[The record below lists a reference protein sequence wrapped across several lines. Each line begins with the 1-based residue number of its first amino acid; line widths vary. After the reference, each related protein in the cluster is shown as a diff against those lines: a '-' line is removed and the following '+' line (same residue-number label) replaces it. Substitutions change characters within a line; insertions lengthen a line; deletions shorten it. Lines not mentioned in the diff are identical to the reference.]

1 MSDSSQQQNSLT
13 DLPTE
18 SLLTLSG
25 TGTDTFTIELPSD
38 LYSSSNYI
46 NTNMNTVTISGG
58 TGYSGVTY
66 TTLNSSDT
74 ITLNTDYQFH
84 WGDAEEFVDAFPE
97 WQRIQD
103 MCKKYPGLEIAL
115 RNFQT
120 VYTLVK
126 DDYDNP
132 KDKT

>member
-1 MSDSSQQQNSLT
+1 
-13 DLPTE
+13 
-18 SLLTLSG
+18 
-25 TGTDTFTIELPSD
+25 
-38 LYSSSNYI
+38 
-46 NTNMNTVTISGG
+46 MNTVSISGPA
-58 TGYSGVTY
+58 YSGVTY
-66 TTLNSSDT
+66 TAMTSDT
-74 ITLNTDYQFH
+74 ITLNSDYQFH

-97 WQRIQD
+97 WQRIQN

-115 RNFQT
+115 RNFRT

>member
-1 MSDSSQQQNSLT
+1 MSNSSQQQNSLD
-13 DLPTE
+13 DLLTE
-18 SLLTLSG
+18 SLITLGG

-38 LYSSSNYI
+38 LYTSSNYI
-46 NTNMNTVTISGG
+46 NTNMNTVSISGPA
-58 TGYSGVTY
+58 YSGVTY
-66 TTLNSSDT
+66 TTMTSDT
-74 ITLNTDYQFH
+74 ITLNSDYQFH

-97 WQRIQD
+97 WQRIQN

-115 RNFQT
+115 RNFRT